1 MQTLTTT
8 IIIVACLI
16 YFALFLFYYLD
27 SDREKILNDMIKFNK
42 VTKSFYILNAL
53 VFMSAMIE
61 IFSNQ

>member
-8 IIIVACLI
+8 VIIVGAFVHL
-16 YFALFLFYYLD
+16 ALFLFYYLD
-27 SDREKILNDMIKFNK
+27 SDREKFLNEMIKFNK
-42 VTKSFYILNAL
+42 VTKIFYILNAL